1 MKRICV
7 ICSITVLFLAYFGF
21 LTKAYGEDTQTY
33 EGGVYDYTIIDD
45 DEEYTVYLSFFS
57 TDLPSVSIYCLKSNA
72 ILQTHAVHGNNLTE
86 LTFGNSFNKIEEGSF
101 ALCPNLENII
111 SNDLGYITNNGI
123 MYKKTYDYNTSG
135 WAYCLFTYPR
145 GKKSET
151 FKIPETVNSLNTIQ
165 ISSEAFYGCKNLK
178 TIAIPNSITY
188 IYNNAFYGCDN
199 LEHVIVENDT
209 PFSISSSA
217 FPNKSSIT
225 LHVPEGAKTKY
236 EAANFWSEFKDI
248 VEVKQ
253 HNEGTSFTAK
263 TTEGITMT
271 FTVLSNSDLTCS
283 VGRTSLNDHSPA
295 IDNSYYGPITI
306 PKTVDGYT
314 VTKIDQNAFQGC
326 NINNISIPNTITSIG
341 DYAFSGCDDLS
352 SITIP
357 TSVTSI
363 GLYAFNGCTSLTAFH
378 LPANVVEIGTYV
390 LAGCNSL
397 ESVTVDE
404 DNSKFDSRNN
414 CNAIIE
420 TESNKLYA
428 GCKNSMITNGI
439 TEIKD
444 GAFYG
449 ISLNNTNLPET
460 IVEIGKS
467 AFAYSS
473 FDNLRIPK
481 SVTYLGYNAFYK
493 ATIDS
498 LLIPYAESKIDYST
512 YKVSGDNYA
521 PFLNTTI
528 RSARI
533 EREFEYVYNGS
544 TPIAPFRKANIENL
558 YVGSKTI
565 SWLFEFSTITN
576 LFFEDGI
583 TTIPSYA
590 LNNRQFANQARST
603 VKNIHLPEGIET
615 ISNYAFAYLGTET
628 INIPSTVKNIGSYA
642 FNSCYLTGKIIFPE
656 GIVSI
661 GEKAFYEGNVTL
673 TQITCL
679 ANSPIAISENVFNST
694 TYTKTLNVPSGSQS
708 LYAEATGWKNFSN
721 IVEMETLSP
730 ALTFTDPNVK
740 AICVQSWDANGDG
753 ELSEAEAAA
762 VTDLGAVFMQNET
775 ITSFDELQYFTGL
788 TSIGYYEFRYC
799 SGLTSVTIPINVT
812 SIGNCAFQYCTGLT
826 SVTVEMETPLTIGS
840 NSFSNRANAT
850 LYVPTGCKAAYEA
863 ADYWKEFKEIIE
875 MAPPSPAITFANAN
889 VKAICVQN
897 WDTDG
902 DGELS
907 EAEAAAVTDL
917 GKVFMANK
925 NFTSFDE
932 LHYFTSLT
940 SIADSAF
947 YNCTGMTSVAIPN
960 TVTTIGKRAFK
971 SCSGLTSVTIPESV
985 TSIGYASFHNCD
997 NLTSLTIPNSVT
1009 SVGAAAFATCNK
1021 LTSIIVENGNSSF
1034 TSEDGVL
1041 FNKDKTS
1048 LLCFPAGKTQ
1058 STYTI
1063 PESVTKISSYAFD
1076 SCSRLTSVDIPNSVI
1091 SIGEW
1096 VFSACNSF
1104 TSVTIPNSV
1113 TFIGNHAF
1121 WRCYSMTSVTIP
1133 NSVTTIGSGAF
1144 GYCSA
1149 LTSVKVGMESP
1160 LTIDS
1165 ETFTNRAN
1173 TTLYL
1178 PKGCKS
1184 AYQAADYWKEF
1195 KAIKEFPDSDVN
1207 QDGEIDM
1214 MDVVDIARFVVG
1226 TPAETFVEFLADL
1239 NNNGEVNVAD
1249 AVVLVNEIVGDQN
1262 FAKAFGAPRQDQGDD
1277 RLTLTK
1283 NDDHS
1288 LSFSMES
1295 QRDYTA
1301 FQFDLY
1307 TNSEDDV
1314 MGLRLNTARK
1324 HGHQLI
1330 YNKVDEGHYRV
1341 VALSV
1346 ANNTFNGSNGELL
1359 NIQLDGFNA
1368 TDMTIS
1374 SIHFIT
1380 TDGTDYRFDD
1390 LSLSNAT
1397 GIESLTPNLSPKEEG
1412 NVYDLSGRKVSE
1424 PSVLP
1429 KGVYIMNGKKVIV
1442 K

>member
-1 MKRICV
+1 MKRIFV
-7 ICSITVLFLAYFGF
+7 ICRITVLVLAYFGF

-544 TPIAPFRKANIENL
+544 TPIAPFRKAKIENL
-558 YVGSKTI
+558 YIGNNSI
-565 SWLFEFSTITN
+565 SWLYEASTITN
-576 LFFEDGI
+576 LYFEDGI

-590 LNNRQFANQARST
+590 LNNGTYANQSTSRST
-603 VKNIHLPEGIET
+603 VKNIYLPEGVET
-615 ISNYAFAYLGTET
+615 ISNKAFYYLGTEK
-628 INIPSTVKNIGSYA
+628 INLPSTLKTIGSYA
-642 FNSCYLTGKIIFPE
+642 FTNCNLEGEIIFPE

-661 GEKAFYEGNVTL
+661 GEKAFYDGNFDL

-679 ANSPIAISENVFNST
+679 ANSPINISENVFSST
-694 TYTKTLNVPSGSQS
+694 TYEQTLNVPYGSQS
-708 LYAEATGWKNFSN
+708 LYAAATGWKNFTN
-721 IVEMETLSP
+721 IVEME
-730 ALTFTDPNVK
+730 
-740 AICVQSWDANGDG
+740 
-753 ELSEAEAAA
+753 
-762 VTDLGAVFMQNET
+762 
-775 ITSFDELQYFTGL
+775 
-788 TSIGYYEFRYC
+788 
-799 SGLTSVTIPINVT
+799 
-812 SIGNCAFQYCTGLT
+812 
-826 SVTVEMETPLTIGS
+826 
-840 NSFSNRANAT
+840 
-850 LYVPTGCKAAYEA
+850 
-863 ADYWKEFKEIIE
+863 
-875 MAPPSPAITFANAN
+875 PPSPAITFANAN
-889 VKAICVQN
+889 VKVLCVQN

-917 GKVFMANK
+917 GTVFKGNTTI
-925 NFTSFDE
+925 TSFDE
-932 LHYFTSLT
+932 LEFFTGLT
-940 SIADSAF
+940 
-947 YNCTGMTSVAIPN
+947 N
-960 TVTTIGKRAFK
+960 IGDEAFK
-971 SCSGLTSVTIPESV
+971 ECSALTSVTIPNSVKRISNWAFVGCSGLTKVYINDLEAWCKIEFGNWGSNPLYNANHLYLNNEEVKNLVIPNTV
-985 TSIGYASFHNCD
+985 TSISD
-997 NLTSLTIPNSVT
+997 W
-1009 SVGAAAFATCNK
+1009 AFYGCTG
-1021 LTSIIVENGNSSF
+1021 L
-1034 TSEDGVL
+1034 
-1041 FNKDKTS
+1041 
-1048 LLCFPAGKTQ
+1048 
-1058 STYTI
+1058 
-1063 PESVTKISSYAFD
+1063 
-1076 SCSRLTSVDIPNSVI
+1076 
-1091 SIGEW
+1091 
-1096 VFSACNSF
+1096 

-1113 TFIGNHAF
+1113 TSIGHTTFMDCSNL
-1121 WRCYSMTSVTIP
+1121 TSIVVDSENTVYDSRGDCNAIIKTAENELIRGCQNTIIP
-1133 NSVTTIGSGAF
+1133 NSVTSIGNAAF
-1144 GYCSA
+1144 SVCCG
-1149 LTSVKVGMESP
+1149 LTSVNIPNSVTRIGDGAFAGCYDLTAVTIGNSVTSIEASAFRYCNGLTTLAIPSSVTSIGEVAFSECDGLTSIKVGNNTPIS
-1160 LTIDS
+1160 IS
-1165 ETFTNRAN
+1165 SVFSNRSN
-1173 TTLYL
+1173 VVLYV
-1178 PKGCKS
+1178 PKGSKS
-1184 AYQAADYWKEF
+1184 AYEAAEHWSEF

-1262 FAKAFGAPRQDQGDD
+1262 FAKAFGAPQTAPMGDD

-1295 QRDYTA
+1295 QRNYTA

-1346 ANNTFNGSNGELL
+1346 ANNTFNGNSGELL
-1359 NIQLDGFNA
+1359 NIQFDGFNA
-1368 TDMTIS
+1368 ADMTIS
-1374 SIHFIT
+1374 NIHFIT

-1397 GIESLTPNLSPKEEG
+1397 GIEGLTPNLSPKEEG

-1424 PSVLP
+1424 SSVLP